1 MPKTA
6 AIAAT
11 DLFAAFAE
19 PVRLRLLCLLH
30 ARGETCVCDLH
41 GALRVPQPTASR
53 HLAVLRRAGLVEGR
67 KDGLWVWYS
76 LAPARSK
83 LHAKLLE
90 ALAEGFDEMPQ
101 AERDLVRAQKL
112 DDANRCC

>member
-1 MPKTA
+1 MSKTVS
-6 AIAAT
+6 IPAT
-11 DLFAAFAE
+11 ELFAAFAE

-53 HLAVLRRAGLVEGR
+53 HLAVLRKAGLVVGR

-76 LAPARSK
+76 LARPSSK

-90 ALAEGFDEMPQ
+90 ALAEGLEEMPH

-112 DDANRCC
+112 DDSSRCC